1 MRQSTT
7 AARLQYLMDSRNLK
21 QIDILRAAMPYA
33 DEAGIKMNR
42 SDISQYVS
50 GKVEPGQDKLVVLG
64 KALGVDPVWLM
75 GIDVPMQP
83 SLSPDTAF
91 LQQHPDLM
99 PISRRSV
106 PLLGEIACGEP
117 IYADEDYSTMM
128 AVGADVDCD
137 FALRC
142 KGDSMTGARIYDGD
156 IVFIKRQDFVDE
168 GAIAAVL
175 IDDDATLKRVYHL
188 ADGRLELRAENPK
201 YRPIVVGGEDDT
213 RIYKILG
220 KAMAF
225 QSVII

>member
-1 MRQSTT
+1 MSQLGT
-7 AARLQYLMDSRNLK
+7 NLK
-21 QIDILRAAMPYA
+21 NARKKNKLTQRQLA
-33 DEAGIKMNR
+33 DMIGAKHNSISNWENGINKP
-42 SDISQYVS
+42 DPDTI
-50 GKVEPGQDKLVVLG
+50 GLLCGVLG
-64 KALGVDPVWLM
+64 ISASDLIGDTTVPTHP
-75 GIDVPMQP
+75 GI
-83 SLSPDTAF
+83 LSV
-91 LQQHPDLM
+91 
-99 PISRRSV
+99 SRRRV

-225 QSVII
+225 QSIII

>member
-1 MRQSTT
+1 
-7 AARLQYLMDSRNLK
+7 
-21 QIDILRAAMPYA
+21 
-33 DEAGIKMNR
+33 
-42 SDISQYVS
+42 
-50 GKVEPGQDKLVVLG
+50 
-64 KALGVDPVWLM
+64 
-75 GIDVPMQP
+75 
-83 SLSPDTAF
+83 
-91 LQQHPDLM
+91 
-99 PISRRSV
+99 
-106 PLLGEIACGEP
+106 
-117 IYADEDYSTMM
+117 MM

>member
-1 MRQSTT
+1 MSQLGT
-7 AARLQYLMDSRNLK
+7 NLK
-21 QIDILRAAMPYA
+21 NARKKNKLTQRQLADMIGAKHNSISNWENGINKPDPDTIGLLCGVLGISASDLIGDTTVPTHPDIL
-33 DEAGIKMNR
+33 
-42 SDISQYVS
+42 S
-50 GKVEPGQDKLVVLG
+50 
-64 KALGVDPVWLM
+64 
-75 GIDVPMQP
+75 
-83 SLSPDTAF
+83 
-91 LQQHPDLM
+91 
-99 PISRRSV
+99 ISRRRV

-156 IVFIKRQDFVDE
+156 VVFIKRQDFVDE

-225 QSVII
+225 QSAII

>member
-1 MRQSTT
+1 
-7 AARLQYLMDSRNLK
+7 MDSRNLK

-117 IYADEDYSTMM
+117 IYADEDYSIMM

>member
-1 MRQSTT
+1 MSQLGT
-7 AARLQYLMDSRNLK
+7 NLK
-21 QIDILRAAMPYA
+21 NARKKNKLTQRQLADMIGAKHNSISNWENGINKPDPDTIGLLCGVLGISASDLIGDTTVPTHPDIL
-33 DEAGIKMNR
+33 
-42 SDISQYVS
+42 SV
-50 GKVEPGQDKLVVLG
+50 
-64 KALGVDPVWLM
+64 
-75 GIDVPMQP
+75 
-83 SLSPDTAF
+83 
-91 LQQHPDLM
+91 
-99 PISRRSV
+99 SRRRV

>member
-1 MRQSTT
+1 MSQLGTNRKNARKKNKLTQRQLADMIGAKHNSISNWENGINKPDPDTIGLLCGVLGISASDLIGDTT
-7 AARLQYLMDSRNLK
+7 VPTHP
-21 QIDILRAAMPYA
+21 DIL
-33 DEAGIKMNR
+33 
-42 SDISQYVS
+42 SV
-50 GKVEPGQDKLVVLG
+50 
-64 KALGVDPVWLM
+64 
-75 GIDVPMQP
+75 
-83 SLSPDTAF
+83 
-91 LQQHPDLM
+91 
-99 PISRRSV
+99 SRRRV

-128 AVGADVDCD
+128 AAGADVDCD